1 MEIKKLEID
10 AQGLLVNGVL
20 KWTLEEM
27 TEMVNENR
35 IKNKDEVILKIEWES
50 NRNFD
55 GAYEYTLLPKAK
67 AIKAKELL
75 TGINVHF
82 GEIAGKHSDIYG
94 DIEEDEITIVTDL
107 GEIKEFK
114 RTYPDGLDYNHSFL
128 GVISDYIHMSEFE
141 SLGVEEEDE
150 ESFKQQF
157 EEIFN

>member
-1 MEIKKLEID
+1 MEIKRLELD
-10 AQGLLVNGVL
+10 AQGLVIDGVL

-27 TEMVNENR
+27 TDMVNENR

-50 NRNFD
+50 SRNFD
-55 GAYEYTLLPKAK
+55 GAYEYTLLPKSE

-82 GEIAGKHSDIYG
+82 REIAGKHSDIYG

-107 GEIKEFK
+107 DEIKEFK
-114 RTYPDGLDYNHSFL
+114 KSYPDGYEYNHSFL
-128 GVISDYIHMSEFE
+128 GVISDYLHISEFE

-150 ESFKQQF
+150 EAFKQQF

>member
-1 MEIKKLEID
+1 MEIKKLELD
-10 AQGLLVNGVL
+10 AQGLVIDGIL

-27 TEMVNENR
+27 TDMVNENR

-50 NRNFD
+50 SRNFD
-55 GAYEYTLLPKAK
+55 GAYEHTLLPKSK

-75 TGINVHF
+75 TGINAHF
-82 GEIAGKHSDIYG
+82 GEIAGKHSDTYG
-94 DIEEDEITIVTDL
+94 DIEEDEITIITDL
-107 GEIKEFK
+107 DEIKEFK
-114 RTYPDGLDYNHSFL
+114 KSYPDGLDYNHSFL
-128 GVISDYIHMSEFE
+128 GVISDYIFDEEFE